1 MVNYQELSN
10 GFMFSFAVYGL
21 ILFIDD
27 VRVAIKEKFFK
38 EPSNESNEINE
49 VKETDSDTSDDVV
62 VIPYTDILEKN
73 EDGYNT
79 QPSDNEEN
87 NELLHKRRRT
97 E

>member
-27 VRVAIKEKFFK
+27 VRIVIKEKFFK
-38 EPSNESNEINE
+38 NKSNEIKQTN
-49 VKETDSDTSDDVV
+49 VNETDSDTSDDVV